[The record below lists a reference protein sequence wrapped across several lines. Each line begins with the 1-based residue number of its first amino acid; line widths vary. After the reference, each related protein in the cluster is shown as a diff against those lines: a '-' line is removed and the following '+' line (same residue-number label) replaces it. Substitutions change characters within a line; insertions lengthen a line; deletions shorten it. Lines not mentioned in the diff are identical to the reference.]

1 MSSLTTKK
9 AIAFAFKQLLTEKPF
24 NHISVNEIASK
35 CDIIGKLFIIISL
48 IFMILLNGFALRM
61 LTKL

>member
-35 CDIIGKLFIIISL
+35 
-48 IFMILLNGFALRM
+48 
-61 LTKL
+61 